1 MRFLILLNML
11 WSYHIQAQV
20 VNIPDPIFK
29 QRVIALGFDTNE
41 DNQIQLSE
49 AQKVTKLYLNDA
61 GIVNLQGI
69 NSFTNLEELGVYNN
83 KLAWMNVTS
92 LTKLKYLYA
101 QNNRIEKLELGN
113 HPYLEHLYL
122 QNNFLL
128 TTLDVSKLQK
138 LRDIRISNNKIRKLN
153 TENLESLEYIEA
165 ENNLLEAMNVKKSK
179 QLKLINLK
187 NNPSLQF
194 IDIRGLANL
203 EYFNFEGC
211 NLHSINFSGTIRL
224 REYSW

>member
-1 MRFLILLNML
+1 MRLLL
-11 WSYHIQAQV
+11 LVSIFCSYGVHAQI

-29 QRVIALGFDTNE
+29 QRIIALGFDANE

-83 KLAWMNVTS
+83 KLTWLN
-92 LTKLKYLYA
+92 LTNLNKLKFLYA

-113 HPYLEHLYL
+113 HPHLEHLYV

-128 TTLDVSKLQK
+128 TALDVSKLEMLK
-138 LRDIRISNNKIRKLN
+138 DLRISNNKIKRLSTDKLA
-153 TENLESLEYIEA
+153 SLEYIEA
-165 ENNLLEAMNVKKSK
+165 ENNLLEMMSVKNSK

-187 NNPSLQF
+187 NNPSLQS

-211 NLHSINFSGTIRL
+211 NIHSINFSGTVRL
-224 REYSW
+224 KEYSW